1 MSQLTESS
9 YKQTL
14 LRWKCWRDVVLQDA
28 LRQSHRIWSI
38 VLCSYVNYKERFIYF
53 FTRLPVWYSLDLRRI
68 HVIALSVRCLELK
81 ILEVLSCLPVAKF
94 SLYRT
99 YTVKC
104 WTQWPKSREIPFPN
118 CFIKADPKVCCRRR
132 RRRWRW
138 WHSGWCPRPPL
149 AIRID
154 PQFIALLQLP
164 RISDVYLRNF
174 RLSRAL
180 QHARNWKSLQ
190 VLAYIYSAS

>member
-1 MSQLTESS
+1 MEMLTRCCFTRCPSPITS
-9 YKQTL
+9 DLINCFVL
-14 LRWKCWRDVVLQDA
+14 LRKLQRA
-28 LRQSHRIWSI
+28 FYIFFYATTCLI
-38 VLCSYVNYKERFIYF
+38 LFRFEKN
-53 FTRLPVWYSLDLRRI
+53 TC
-68 HVIALSVRCLELK
+68 VIALSVRCLELK

-118 CFIKADPKVCCRRR
+118 YFIKADPKVCCRRR